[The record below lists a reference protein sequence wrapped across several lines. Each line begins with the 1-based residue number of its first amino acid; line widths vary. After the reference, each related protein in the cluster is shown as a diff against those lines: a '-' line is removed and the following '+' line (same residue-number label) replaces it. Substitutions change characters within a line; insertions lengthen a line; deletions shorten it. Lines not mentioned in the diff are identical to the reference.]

1 MSPVPPRGPGAG
13 ARRPAP
19 AHRLGADR
27 STGQAV
33 RTATRTPAGTRR
45 TPARPTART
54 GAARPAH
61 GHVSARPAARRT
73 RPLGRPGTRLRGGFA
88 VILVLLLLLSAR
100 LVWLQG
106 IGAVPYAQDA
116 SSQRTRTNVIVAPR
130 GEITDRN
137 GQALALSLDARAVY
151 GEPRIIARAE
161 CKPGATTPCDPAS
174 IAAALAPV
182 LGVPAPELQA
192 KLSRTSA
199 FVYLARGLDPA
210 VGTKVRALGLVGVG
224 VLQEPKRTHPGG
236 DLAVSVTGFTDREG
250 RGLAG
255 VESAMQSVLAGTNGK
270 TRAEVD
276 GAGRVIPTG
285 ESSTVVPKAGRD
297 VQLTLDRDLQWYAQ
311 QVLTAK
317 VAETEA
323 VNGTVLVMDVK
334 TGQVLALATS
344 PTFNPDA
351 RSSNVSTHALKNV
364 AISDVYEPGSVNKV
378 ITAAAALEA
387 GIVTPS
393 TPMTVPDQYR
403 VGAHVVH
410 DSHPHPPLGLTFA
423 GVLAKSSNTGT
434 VMVAQ
439 KLGAQSM
446 YDAMKR
452 FGYGEKSGLGLPG
465 ESRGIVPKPADWSG
479 TSIATIPIGQGV
491 STNVMQI
498 ASVYATVAN
507 DGVRV
512 TPTVVKAISDDE
524 GRMRPAPAS
533 STRRVISAKVASQ
546 LQLMLEAVV
555 SEEGTAPLAAVPGY
569 RIAGKTGTAQRVVD
583 GRYALG
589 NYTSSFIG
597 FAPADK
603 PRLVTAVILQGTGK
617 RAYYGGS
624 TAGPVFKDV
633 MSFAL
638 RSLQVPPTGSVAPPA
653 MLTTR

>member
-1 MSPVPPRGPGAG
+1 LVLVA
-13 ARRPAP
+13 
-19 AHRLGADR
+19 
-27 STGQAV
+27 
-33 RTATRTPAGTRR
+33 
-45 TPARPTART
+45 
-54 GAARPAH
+54 
-61 GHVSARPAARRT
+61 
-73 RPLGRPGTRLRGGFA
+73 
-88 VILVLLLLLSAR
+88 LVLLAGR

-106 IGAVPYAQDA
+106 IGGTPYAQDA
-116 SSQRTRTNVIVAPR
+116 SSQRLRTNAIIAPR

-137 GQALALSLDARAVY
+137 GEALALSLDARAIY
-151 GEPRIIARAE
+151 GEPRIIAKAD
-161 CKPGATTPCDPAS
+161 CKPGAERPCTPAT

-182 LGVPAPELQA
+182 LDTPAAELEQ

-199 FVYLARGLDPA
+199 FVYLARGLDPE
-210 VGTKVRALGLVGVG
+210 VGRKVRELGLVGVG

-255 VESAMQSVLAGTNGK
+255 VESSMQSVLSGTNGK
-270 TRAEVD
+270 TTNEVD

-285 ESSTVVPKAGRD
+285 ATTSVSPVPGRG
-297 VQLTLDRDLQWYAQ
+297 VQLTIDRDLQWYAQ
-311 QVLTAK
+311 QVLSAK
-317 VAETEA
+317 VAETQA
-323 VNGTVLVMDVK
+323 VNGTAIVMDVK
-334 TGQVLALATS
+334 TGEILALATS

-351 RSSNVSTHALKNV
+351 RSSKASPQALKNV
-364 AISDVYEPGSVNKV
+364 AIADVYEPGSVNKV

-387 GIVTPS
+387 GIVTPL
-393 TPMTVPDQYR
+393 TPMTVPDSYR
-403 VGAHVVH
+403 VGRHIVN
-410 DSHPHPPLGLTFA
+410 DSHPHPPLKLTFA

-439 KLGAQSM
+439 KLGAQGM

-465 ESRGIVPKPADWSG
+465 ESRGIVPAPADWSG

-512 TPTVVKAISDDE
+512 TPTVVRAVADAN
-524 GRMRPAPAS
+524 GRLAPVPK
-533 STRRVISAKVASQ
+533 TPPRRVISPEVSAQ
-546 LQLMLEAVV
+546 LRLMLEAVV
-555 SEEGTAPLAAVPGY
+555 SEEGTAPMAAVPGY
-569 RIAGKTGTAQRVVD
+569 RIAGKTGTSQRVVD
-583 GRYALG
+583 GRYAPG

-597 FAPADK
+597 FAPADA
-603 PRLVTAVILQGTGK
+603 PRLVTAVVLQGTGK

-638 RSLQVPPTGSVAPPA
+638 RGLRIAPTGTTAPVAT
-653 MLTTR
+653 LTTG